1 MAYLVRINLYMQVSN
16 MRKFI
21 VKISILFI
29 SLFIID
35 QVVGLIFKNWL
46 DKVTTGYLGKEN
58 YICDHCNEDILIFG
72 SSRAEYHYN
81 AKLIEDSLGVTTYN
95 CGASGYGIIQSYG
108 RLCLLAERYHPK
120 LIIMEI
126 TPEFDLV
133 DYEDISKDLGGLK
146 GHYDRNCIK
155 DIFERVDPTEKFKML
170 SYFYRYNSNFVHNPV
185 RLFKSTPFTKNALG
199 NQGFRIMHKELDKMK
214 VGEKKEIEVFKLDEL
229 KLFYLKKFVETARG
243 FSQIVFVISPYW
255 QGRNSEIFN
264 SAKHLADSLSI
275 PFLDYS
281 NNPKYFHKDKFFADG
296 VHLNARGA
304 DEFTKDLI
312 IELRKQGGSE

>member
-1 MAYLVRINLYMQVSN
+1 
-16 MRKFI
+16 MRRFI
-21 VKISILFI
+21 VKILILFI

-35 QVVGLIFKNWL
+35 QVAGQIFKNWL
-46 DKVTTGYLGKEN
+46 CNVTTGYLGKDN
-58 YICDHCNEDILIFG
+58 YICDHCTEDILIFG

-81 AKLIEDSLGVTTYN
+81 AKLIEDSLGITAYN

-170 SYFYRYNSNFVHNPV
+170 SYFYRYNSNFVHNPL
-185 RLFKSTPFTKNALG
+185 RLFKAIPFTKNALG
-199 NQGFRIMHKELDKMK
+199 NQGFRTMHKEFDKMK
-214 VGEKKEIEVFKLDEL
+214 VGEKKEKEVFKLDEV
-229 KLFYLKKFVETARG
+229 KLFYLKKIVETARG